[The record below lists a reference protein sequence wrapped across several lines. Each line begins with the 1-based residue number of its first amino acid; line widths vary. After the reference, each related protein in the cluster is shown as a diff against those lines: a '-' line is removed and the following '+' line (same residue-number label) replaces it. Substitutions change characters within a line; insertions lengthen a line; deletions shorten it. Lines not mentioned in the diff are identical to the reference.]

1 MSEARLTIPSP
12 NLIQTANTFT
22 GYELYNAINAQFII
36 NYINDGK
43 NFYSKDVSLDGPKDH
58 SEDKRKE
65 AYQEKIEDF
74 IAIFSNSNPQV
85 FAFDSLN
92 SYSLNFGNIIVNF
105 TLSQNTRKIFV
116 SMRGDKEEIEKFTTV
131 LYEHFEKYTEEQL
144 CMIDWCFTDDNHKM
158 AKVRKELEV
167 KNVPFTEMY
176 PFLNGESLEDY
187 YERYNSSSASIL
199 LLQGPPGTGKTTFI
213 RGLLSHCKKNSI
225 LSYDD
230 AILNS
235 DNFLSSFIDDSSVNY
250 LIFEDADAYLTSRE
264 SGNRTIH
271 KFLNAGDGLISSS
284 DKKIIFT
291 TNLASLSDVDQALI
305 RPGRCFDVLQ
315 FRQLTKDE
323 AIAVAEKQGVEVELP
338 EKNFTIAEIFNSQ
351 KNTKK
356 KEARAIGF
364 AM

>member
-1 MSEARLTIPSP
+1 MSESHFTCSP
-12 NLIQTANTFT
+12 VTP
-22 GYELYNAINAQFII
+22 II
-36 NYINDGK
+36 NSSLFSSKSIIENVQNNFLINKFNESKSIHQK
-43 NFYSKDVSLDGPKDH
+43 NFWVIADYSNR
-58 SEDKRKE
+58 DKRTE
-65 AYQEKIEDF
+65 TYDRIENF
-74 IAIFSNSNPQV
+74 LNIFSEEKPQIFRLEGSQYLAAFFENLTVSFHGYSNLKCS
-85 FAFDSLN
+85 A
-92 SYSLNFGNIIVNF
+92 
-105 TLSQNTRKIFV
+105 V
-116 SMRGDKEEIEKFTTV
+116 SVMGSKEEIERFIPI
-131 LYEHFEKYTEEQL
+131 LYEYFEKYQDETKSFVNW
-144 CMIDWCFTDDNHKM
+144 CIIDDAGKM
-158 AKVRKELEV
+158 VKIKKELEV
-167 KNVPFTEMY
+167 KNTPFTEMY
-176 PFLNGESLEDY
+176 PFLNGESLEEY
-187 YERYNSSSASIL
+187 YERFNSSSASIL

-213 RGLLSHCKKNSI
+213 RGLLHHLKKNAL
-225 LSYDD
+225 LSYDE
-230 AILNS
+230 AILKS
-235 DNFLSSFIDDSSVNY
+235 DNFLSSFIEDSSVNY

>member
-1 MSEARLTIPSP
+1 MSESHFTCSP
-12 NLIQTANTFT
+12 VTP
-22 GYELYNAINAQFII
+22 II
-36 NYINDGK
+36 NSSLFDYKELIMNVQNNFLINKFNESKSIHQK
-43 NFYSKDVSLDGPKDH
+43 NFWVIADYS
-58 SEDKRKE
+58 ERNKRPE
-65 AYQEKIEDF
+65 TYEKIENFLNNFSEETPQIFRLEDTQY
-74 IAIFSNSNPQV
+74 IAAFFENLTVSFRGFSNE
-85 FAFDSLN
+85 
-92 SYSLNFGNIIVNF
+92 YSSVTVMGI
-105 TLSQNTRKIFV
+105 
-116 SMRGDKEEIEKFTTV
+116 KEEIERFGPI
-131 LYEHFEKYTEEQL
+131 LYEYFERYQDETKSF
-144 CMIDWCFTDDNHKM
+144 INWCFIDDSNKM
-158 AKVRKELEV
+158 VKIIKKELEV
-167 KNVPFTEMY
+167 KNTPFTEMY
-176 PFLNGESLEDY
+176 PFLNGESLEEY
-187 YERYNSSSASIL
+187 YERFNSSSASIL

-213 RGLLSHCKKNSI
+213 RGLLQHLKKNAI
-225 LSYDD
+225 LSYDE
-230 AILNS
+230 AILKS

-338 EKNFTIAEIFNSQ
+338 EQNFTIAEIFNSQ
-351 KNTKK
+351 KYTKK

>member
-1 MSEARLTIPSP
+1 MSEARFTCSP
-12 NLIQTANTFT
+12 VTP
-22 GYELYNAINAQFII
+22 II
-36 NYINDGK
+36 NSSLFSSRGIIENVQNNFLINKFNESKSIQQK
-43 NFYSKDVSLDGPKDH
+43 NFWVIADYSNW
-58 SEDKRKE
+58 DKRTE
-65 AYQEKIEDF
+65 TYDRIENF
-74 IAIFSNSNPQV
+74 LNIFSEEKPQIFRLEGSQYLAAFFENLTVSFHGYSNLKC
-85 FAFDSLN
+85 S
-92 SYSLNFGNIIVNF
+92 
-105 TLSQNTRKIFV
+105 TV
-116 SMRGDKEEIEKFTTV
+116 SVMGSKEEIERFIPI
-131 LYEHFEKYTEEQL
+131 LYEYFEKYQDETKSFVNW
-144 CMIDWCFTDDNHKM
+144 CIIDDAGKIV
-158 AKVRKELEV
+158 KIKKELEV
-167 KNVPFTEMY
+167 KNTPFTEMY

-235 DNFLSSFIDDSSVNY
+235 DNFLSSFIEDSSVNY

>member
-12 NLIQTANTFT
+12 NLNQNNNNFG
-22 GYELYNAINAQFII
+22 GYELYYTIKAQFIV
-36 NYINDGK
+36 NYINEGK
-43 NFYSKDVSLDGPKDH
+43 NFFTKEVCLEGPKGT
-58 SEDKRKE
+58 SVDKRKE
-65 AYQEKIEDF
+65 AFQEKIEDF
-74 IAIFSNSNPQV
+74 IEIFSNLNPQI
-85 FAFDSLN
+85 FALDSFN
-92 SYSLNFGNIIVNF
+92 IYSLNFGNIFVNF
-105 TLSQNTRKIFV
+105 TLSQNTRKISA
-116 SMRGDKEEIEKFTTV
+116 SMHGDKEEIEKFTAV
-131 LYEHFEKYTEEQL
+131 LYEHFEKYTEEQR
-144 CMIDWCFTDDNHKM
+144 CMIDWCFTDDNRKM
-158 AKVRKELEV
+158 VKVRKELEV
-167 KNVPFTEMY
+167 KNAPFTEMY

-187 YERYNSSSASIL
+187 YDRYNSSSASIL

-235 DNFLSSFIDDSSVNY
+235 DNFLSSFIEDSSVNY

>member
-1 MSEARLTIPSP
+1 MTETRLTIPAPTLHQNNNS
-12 NLIQTANTFT
+12 F
-22 GYELYNAINAQFII
+22 GSYELRNAINAQFIV
-36 NYINDGK
+36 NYINAGK
-43 NFYSKDVSLDGPKDH
+43 NLHTEDVYLEAPKCQINNGVN
-58 SEDKRKE
+58 E
-65 AYQEKIEDF
+65 AFREKFEDF
-74 IAIFSNSNPQV
+74 ITIFPDPKPQV
-85 FAFDSLN
+85 FTTCPTN
-92 SYSLNFGNIIVNF
+92 TYSLIFDNIIVNF
-105 TLSQNTRKIFV
+105 AITSNTRSFNV
-116 SMRGDKEEIEKFTTV
+116 MMRGDKEEIEKFIAV
-131 LYEHFEKYTEEQL
+131 LYEHFEKYTEEQK
-144 CMIDWCFTDDNHKM
+144 CMINWCFTDDNHKM
-158 AKVRKELEV
+158 VKVTKELEI
-167 KNVPFTEMY
+167 KNTPFTEMY
-176 PFLNGESLEDY
+176 PFLNGESLEEY
-187 YERYNSSSASIL
+187 YERFNSSSASIL

-213 RGLLSHCKKNSI
+213 RGLLHHLKKNAL

-230 AILNS
+230 AILKS
-235 DNFLSSFIDDSSVNY
+235 DNFLSSFINDSSVNY